1 MRELEE
7 GGFEKEESLE
17 LQEELKEI
25 CKMNFDAFIK
35 EAEKESDSNEKISI
49 SVSKSGEYFTF
60 VNKDF
65 EKNILRIK
73 EDSLKGLY
81 DMYKEKNSS
90 KEYFHDEN
98 FLRCLYLLLFR
109 YFPFYSLTCRYD
121 TTDGDAS
128 GNQMALPQGVFN
140 YLQSE
145 YGLEC
150 ECFASPLNRYAKIQN
165 YCSQFIDTDKPF
177 GSLGS
182 FFEYWPEEGAFE
194 CNPPFVEECMIQN
207 IKHVLECLKKAEE
220 AKKSLTFFIIVPAW
234 RDDCESYRLTTEN
247 DYFVLEIEM
256 KKDDYF
262 YRNGMAH
269 QKDYTVMDVHSD
281 SLLLVLQ
288 TSEAK
293 EKNKIDSEKFEREIR
308 SKWGKESEEYLEGK
322 RESNRG
328 RLDRRISDKRR
339 YHGYKPRDGSNKQ
352 QERDGGDHD
361 HDRKRSR
368 PEGNHTEYEHK
379 RSEQSGDHHS
389 KSFYK
394 ERHSH

>member
-1 MRELEE
+1 
-7 GGFEKEESLE
+7 
-17 LQEELKEI
+17 
-25 CKMNFDAFIK
+25 
-35 EAEKESDSNEKISI
+35 
-49 SVSKSGEYFTF
+49 
-60 VNKDF
+60 
-65 EKNILRIK
+65 
-73 EDSLKGLY
+73 
-81 DMYKEKNSS
+81 MYKEKDSS
-90 KEYFHDEN
+90 KDYCHDEN
-98 FLRCLYLLLFR
+98 FLRCVYLLLFR

-140 YLQSE
+140 HLQSE

-165 YCSQFIDTDKPF
+165 YCSQFIDTDEPF

-234 RDDCESYRLTTEN
+234 KDDCESYRLTTEN

-288 TSEAK
+288 TSKAK

-308 SKWGKESEEYLEGK
+308 SKWGKESEEYKEGK
-322 RESNRG
+322 RESNNG
-328 RLDRRISDKRR
+328 RLGRRISGEKR
-339 YHGYKPRDGSNKQ
+339 YHGNSNQYKGDGRDNDYG
-352 QERDGGDHD
+352 
-361 HDRKRSR
+361 RKRSR
-368 PEGNHTEYEHK
+368 PEGNHTDYGYK
-379 RSEQSGDHHS
+379 RSEQGGDYHS

-394 ERHSH
+394 ERHSR